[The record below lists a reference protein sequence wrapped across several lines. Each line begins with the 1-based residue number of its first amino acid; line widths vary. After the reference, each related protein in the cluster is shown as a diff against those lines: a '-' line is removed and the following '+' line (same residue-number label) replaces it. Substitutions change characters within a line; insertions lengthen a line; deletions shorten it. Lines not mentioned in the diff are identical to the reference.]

1 LARYKIPSDIF
12 YFHLSFSVEKNK
24 EVVIS
29 PQQKAQPFLQNSL
42 CASCCSAR
50 QPFCCFTFP
59 TLFSAHSFYFQLIKF
74 SVEKNKNKELKM
86 PLHTD
91 KTTQS

>member
-1 LARYKIPSDIF
+1 MLPFSDSKIRILNRF
-12 YFHLSFSVEKNK
+12 EAKKGNK
-24 EVVIS
+24 S
-29 PQQKAQPFLQNSL
+29 TQQKAQPFSQNSL
-42 CASCCSAR
+42 CAFCCSAR

-91 KTTQS
+91 KTAQS